1 MASSLCGAFGN
12 LQVSRSMTFKSAVG
26 GQQLAAGEWWW
37 RPSSLTWSGLARVR
51 HAARGVALAHA
62 LPSPAPLPA
71 AVKPLRSVAAAAFLV
86 EAKQNS
92 LKRQRTSEKSRM
104 YNKSRKSEIATRM
117 KKVGGAAA
125 APGAGRA
132 VAAAAAG
139 CCRRQ
144 SAPSTAADAWS
155 LAIRAL
161 DCPT

>member
-1 MASSLCGAFGN
+1 
-12 LQVSRSMTFKSAVG
+12 
-26 GQQLAAGEWWW
+26 
-37 RPSSLTWSGLARVR
+37 
-51 HAARGVALAHA
+51 
-62 LPSPAPLPA
+62 
-71 AVKPLRSVAAAAFLV
+71 VAAAAFLV

-125 APGAGRA
+125 AAAAPGAGRA

-155 LAIRAL
+155 LAQQQQPRQGGACGS
-161 DCPT
+161 DP